1 MQKSRLLAAAA
12 VAILTIVSCPT
23 FACGESLF
31 RVGKGMVYR
40 EYTAPL
46 PGNIVVV
53 AQSESDL
60 AFLDLLAAA
69 GHHVTVVPT
78 AHELSGQLAN
88 QEFDIILAPFGDRDL
103 VVQQMSGSL
112 ATYLPVA
119 QYDSEE
125 PQLARQL
132 YPEYLESNDS
142 LKHFLKVI
150 HKTLKHRQA

>member
-1 MQKSRLLAAAA
+1 MKMTQLLVVGAVLLLAFATSPAQ
-12 VAILTIVSCPT
+12 
-23 FACGESLF
+23 ACGESLF
-31 RVGKGMVYR
+31 RVGKGMAYR

-46 PGNIVVV
+46 PGSIVVV

-60 AFLDLLAAA
+60 AFLELLAAA
-69 GHHVTVVPT
+69 GHDITVVPT
-78 AHELSGQLAN
+78 AHELSDQLAN
-88 QEFDIILAPFGDRDL
+88 GEFDIILAPFGDRDL
-103 VVQQMSGSL
+103 VAEESSGSL

-119 QYDSEE
+119 QYDSDE
-125 PQLARQL
+125 PLQAREL

>member
-1 MQKSRLLAAAA
+1 MHKSRLLTASA
-12 VAILTIVSCPT
+12 VLLLTIAASPA

-31 RVGKGMVYR
+31 RVGKGMAYR

-53 AQSESDL
+53 AQSENDL

-69 GHHVTVVPT
+69 GHSITVVPT
-78 AHELSGQLAN
+78 AHELSEQLAN
-88 QEFDIILAPFGDRDL
+88 QDFDIILAPFGDRDL
-103 VVQQMSGSL
+103 VVQEMGASH

-125 PQLARQL
+125 PREARKL